1 MQITARICVTGGE
14 ELNETPVLISV
25 APGGGGL
32 GGVLLLVEVLV
43 VAIAVPLYV
52 VMVVM
57 VVVITLVVVMLAG
70 LVLRL
75 IPGGTA
81 RLRREE
87 PLGRAG
93 QDVPAVL

>member
-1 MQITARICVTGGE
+1 MTARICVTGGE
-14 ELNETPVLISV
+14 ELNETPILISV

-32 GGVLLLVEVLV
+32 GGALLVVEVVVLV

-81 RLRREE
+81 RLRRKE